1 MSYNDNL
8 FYGASPLIMQ
18 RAKELRNRTT
28 KAEELLWNCL
38 RNKKLGFKFR
48 RQHPINRFIADFYC
62 HEKRLV
68 IEIDGGNHDRPENK
82 QYDENRTAE
91 LDRFGI
97 KVIRFKNRDVECF
110 LADTVKNIKREL
122 EHRKI

>member
-48 RQHPINRFIADFYC
+48 RQHPISRFIADFYC